1 MDISRTKYK
10 SNRLITCANPK
21 AQFLAHK
28 DEINN
33 AVNDVLNS
41 STYILGKNVELFES
55 EFSDYIGSKYSVG
68 VANGTDALE
77 LALIALNIGKGDEVI
92 SVSHTAIATIS
103 AITSSGATPVM
114 VDIEDKYYTIDPKK
128 IKIAISKKT
137 KALIVVHLYGQS
149 ANIEELSEICKHFNI
164 HLIED
169 VSQAHGAEYR
179 GKKLGTFGEIGCF
192 SCYPT
197 KNLGAIGDGGIAV
210 TNKKFLFEKIKNM
223 RQYGWK
229 QRNISQYH
237 GRNSRLDEIQAAIL
251 RVKLK
256 YLDKDNNERIEI
268 AKIYNNSLPEVI
280 VRPSL
285 RKFSKHVYHLYAIK
299 FEERNKL
306 LNYLEKKNI
315 YPGIHYPIPI
325 HMQNAYKYIQ
335 RIPEKLS
342 VTESTAKT
350 TLSLPLYP
358 GLSHKDVKRVV
369 DEIKLFVGSMY

>member
-28 DEINN
+28 DEIND

-41 STYILGKNVELFES
+41 STYILGKNVELFEN

-128 IKIAISKKT
+128 IKSAISKKT

-149 ANIEELSEICKHFNI
+149 ANIEKLSDICKNFNI

-197 KNLGAIGDGGIAV
+197 KNLGAIGDGGIVV
-210 TNKKFLFEKIKNM
+210 TNKKFLFEKIRNM

-229 QRNISQYH
+229 QRNISLYH

-268 AKIYNNSLPEVI
+268 AKIYNNSLPKVI
-280 VRPSL
+280 IRPSL

-325 HMQNAYKYIQ
+325 HMQKAYKYIQ
-335 RIPEKLS
+335 RIPEKLN
-342 VTESTAKT
+342 VTECIAKT

-358 GLSHKDVKRVV
+358 GLSHQDVKRVV